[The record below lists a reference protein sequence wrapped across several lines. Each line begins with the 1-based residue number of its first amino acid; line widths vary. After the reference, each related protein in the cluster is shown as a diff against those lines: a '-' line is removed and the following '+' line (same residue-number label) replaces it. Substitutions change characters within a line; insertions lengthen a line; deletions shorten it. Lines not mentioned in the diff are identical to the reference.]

1 MKHVKWASAYC
12 MLTGVPMTGMWVIF
26 LLNGIV
32 PELAATPT
40 ETMFSIAADN
50 TTALF
55 LVAAGYGLYTGKRWA
70 ERALMIFMGA
80 LFYSLMIA
88 IGYNAQLR
96 EYAFLG
102 MFVTIFSLMA
112 YLSNAAVKG

>member
-12 MLTGVPMTGMWVIF
+12 MLTGVSITGMWVTF
-26 LLNGIV
+26 LLNGMV
-32 PELAATPT
+32 PELATIPT

-50 TTALF
+50 ATALL
-55 LVAAGYGLYTGKRWA
+55 LVAAGYGLYAGKRWA
-70 ERALMIFMGA
+70 ERAFMISMGA

-88 IGYNAQLR
+88 IGYYAQLG

-102 MFVTIFSLMA
+102 MFVPIFALMV
-112 YLSNAAVKG
+112 YFTHAAVKG

>member
-12 MLTGVPMTGMWVIF
+12 MLTRVPMTGMWVIF

-50 TTALF
+50 TIALF

-70 ERALMIFMGA
+70 ERALILMGA
-80 LFYSLMIA
+80 LFYGLMIA
-88 IGYNAQLR
+88 IGYYAQLG

-102 MFVTIFSLMA
+102 MFVPIFALMV
-112 YLSNAAVKG
+112 YFTHAAVKE